1 MADRF
6 QLETDITNLY
16 NTAEDLDL
24 VVERILESD
33 DVDTDEIANVLLGIA
48 TMTRM
53 RVDKAFETF
62 KAAFKL
68 DGYVSSEAHV

>member
-1 MADRF
+1 MADRI

-16 NTAEDLDL
+16 NTADDLDL
-24 VVERILESD
+24 IVERILEHD

-53 RVDKAFETF
+53 RVDKTFETF

-68 DGYVSSEAHV
+68 DNYATTEANV